1 LNLKIECLII
11 HFNFLKLFRM
21 IKVLHLGFCTIIQVR
36 VLVDIISLDVPF
48 SGVYTFIRFSQ

>member
-1 LNLKIECLII
+1 
-11 HFNFLKLFRM
+11 M

-48 SGVYTFIRFSQ
+48 SGVYTLKEIISTNTLT